1 MIAMFTWKI
10 YGITVVIL
18 FLKMLAIVLIQVNTR
33 QKSNNFST
41 PEDVATF
48 AKGGTGVAQ
57 ESQLLQRA
65 TKTLNNDG
73 ENIPIFLFLATAYVN
88 LGCWE
93 QGTLIYFPLFV
104 LSRFAHSIAFLRA
117 IQPLRTRAY
126 QLGLVV
132 MIVLSGHIL
141 WTALLGSSK

>member
-1 MIAMFTWKI
+1 MYTWKI
-10 YGITVVIL
+10 YGITVVAL
-18 FLKMLAIVLIQVNTR
+18 FLKMLAIILIQVNTR
-33 QKSNNFST
+33 RKSNNFST
-41 PEDVATF
+41 PEDAATF
-48 AKGGTGVAQ
+48 GKGGTGVVQ

-117 IQPLRTRAY
+117 MQPLRTRAY
-126 QLGLVV
+126 QLGLSV
-132 MIVLSGHIL
+132 MVVLSGHIL
-141 WTALLGSSK
+141 WTALSK

>member
-1 MIAMFTWKI
+1 MFTWKI

-33 QKSNNFST
+33 RKSNNFST

-141 WTALLGSSK
+141 WTALLGSSR

>member
-1 MIAMFTWKI
+1 MFTWKI
-10 YGITVVIL
+10 YGITVVTL
-18 FLKMLAIVLIQVNTR
+18 FLKMLAIVLIQVNAR
-33 QKSNNFST
+33 RKSNNFST
-41 PEDVATF
+41 SEDAGTLG
-48 AKGGTGVAQ
+48 KGATGVAQ

-65 TKTLNNDG
+65 TKILNNDG

-93 QGTLIYFPLFV
+93 TGTLIYFPLFV
-104 LSRFAHSIAFLRA
+104 LSRFAHTIAFLRA

-126 QLGLVV
+126 QLGLTV

-141 WTALLGSSK
+141 WAALLGTSK